1 MVHPKGFEPPTFGT
15 GNQRSIQL
23 SYGCVRAHCNTF
35 DAVQHIAH
43 VYTTLKQCLF
53 VIQSGHMHHTK
64 SDIFWKCWLWSAIFG
79 ITTASLYAF
88 ISNIG
93 PRWLSAGGLF
103 FDLLIIFG
111 IFGTYFGAGLVG
123 WRIAD
128 KYFHTYE
135 RQFIKRYIQ
144 LSALT
149 FAGLVAIAYSPLSF
163 LGLFWSLVAP
173 FCVLWALRPVM
184 RQQNNRR

>member
-1 MVHPKGFEPPTFGT
+1 MATKPANVKALNCMYCLVHPKGFEPPTFGT

-79 ITTASLYAF
+79 ITTAS
-88 ISNIG
+88 NIKMQSRVAT
-93 PRWLSAGGLF
+93 PRPTPF
-103 FDLLIIFG
+103 FSSLRLMGRNSMDNSPAKAT
-111 IFGTYFGAGLVG
+111 GTRKG
-123 WRIAD
+123 
-128 KYFHTYE
+128 
-135 RQFIKRYIQ
+135 
-144 LSALT
+144 
-149 FAGLVAIAYSPLSF
+149 
-163 LGLFWSLVAP
+163 
-173 FCVLWALRPVM
+173 RP
-184 RQQNNRR
+184 